1 MRTWQQRLLN
11 LSSYPGYSEQLV
23 ESAGVKIALSLYTV
37 SADAPCVVFLP
48 GTMTHP
54 LFYDE
59 FLTALAESGFNVVGV
74 HFLSH
79 GKSPRS
85 RRVFSFDDL
94 VENAK
99 DAIDYAKRSFCGAVV
114 LMGTSQGG
122 IVSMAAASGE
132 KRISAVFAHDAIL
145 PDMKETASITRFPR
159 WTHRFYRLIPKL
171 MRLGARRFPGLQIQI
186 TAYLDLERVTA
197 SEALIAQ
204 FNADPIGR
212 RSYPLSFLAS
222 LFSADLSAMTDGTIG
237 CPVVV
242 IASKE
247 DRLFDY
253 RYICRVFEKIVAP
266 QKELLAFDE
275 GTHLLFVESAQEA
288 LGPVAARV
296 RKYTAQ
302 EKAAGAM
309 QEESGL

>member
-1 MRTWQQRLLN
+1 MRTWQQQQLN
-11 LSSYPGYSEQLV
+11 LSAYPGYSEQLIT
-23 ESAGVKIALSLYTV
+23 SAGVQIALSLYVV
-37 SADAPCVVFLP
+37 SAEAPCVVFLP

-54 LFYDE
+54 LFYDD

-85 RRVFSFDDL
+85 RRLFTFDNL
-94 VENAK
+94 VENAR
-99 DAIDYAKRSFCGAVV
+99 DAIAYAKKSFSGALV

-132 KRISAVFAHDAIL
+132 KRISAVFAHDVIL
-145 PDMKETASITRFPR
+145 PEMRETASITRFPR
-159 WTHRFYRLIPKL
+159 WTHRFYRLIPKM
-171 MRLGARRFPGLQIQI
+171 MRVGARALPGLQIPI
-186 TAYLDLERVTA
+186 TAYLDLKRVTA
-197 SEALIAQ
+197 SEALIEH

-212 RSYPLSFLAS
+212 RSYPLCFLAS
-222 LFSADLSAMTDGTIG
+222 LFSADLSAMTDGSIG

-275 GTHLLFVESAQEA
+275 GTHMLFAESAGEA
-288 LGPVAARV
+288 LGPVAAGV
-296 RKYTAQ
+296 RKYTAKGMMK
-302 EKAAGAM
+302 ED
-309 QEESGL
+309 SGL